1 MKKSHIID
9 HFLLDNSDKEEFD
22 ETIELHCLILSDVC
36 LQYFDSQHKAI
47 WIDDTIF
54 LKGKS
59 QTILRIKRVSD
70 TEYIDLDVQEGK
82 YVLAPSGHCILNK
95 LSPFYRCNYY
105 EATLVGKDLH
115 FPDQVQLSYEHKAL
129 VTDLSQLKYIND
141 LEKGLSEVHMT
152 YDQADPETFV
162 DPGI

>member
-70 TEYIDLDVQEGK
+70 TEYIDLDV
-82 YVLAPSGHCILNK
+82 
-95 LSPFYRCNYY
+95 
-105 EATLVGKDLH
+105 
-115 FPDQVQLSYEHKAL
+115 
-129 VTDLSQLKYIND
+129 
-141 LEKGLSEVHMT
+141 
-152 YDQADPETFV
+152 
-162 DPGI
+162 